1 MRINPKAVGDMVIG
15 SIIRVPWPTNNLE
28 RARIMFSSFFLH
40 LHPVKSRRAALRATY
55 TFGLGFLSFWMFLV
69 LTITGALLM
78 LYYIPSTELA
88 YQSMQALATEVNFG
102 ILIRNLHKWSAEAMV
117 LIVFL
122 HMLRVF
128 FTGAYRPPR
137 EFNWGIG
144 VILIIITL
152 LLSFTGY
159 LLPWDQLSFWAITV
173 GGNIGGAAPFLG
185 DATRSALLGAPEV
198 GQETLI
204 RFYVLHVL
212 ILPLVLAFL
221 VAVHFWRVRKDGFS
235 GPPQ

>member
-1 MRINPKAVGDMVIG
+1 MSLNPKAVGDMVIG

-40 LHPVKSRRAALRATY
+40 LHPVKSRRAALTATY
-55 TFGLGFLSFWMFLV
+55 TFGLGFLSFWMFIV

-88 YQSMQALATEVNFG
+88 YQSMQNLATEVNFG
-102 ILIRNLHKWSAEAMV
+102 ILMRNLHKWSAEAMV
-117 LIVFL
+117 MIVFL

-144 VILIIITL
+144 VILMIITL

-204 RFYVLHVL
+204 RFYVLHVM

-221 VAVHFWRVRKDGFS
+221 VAIHFWRVRKDGFS